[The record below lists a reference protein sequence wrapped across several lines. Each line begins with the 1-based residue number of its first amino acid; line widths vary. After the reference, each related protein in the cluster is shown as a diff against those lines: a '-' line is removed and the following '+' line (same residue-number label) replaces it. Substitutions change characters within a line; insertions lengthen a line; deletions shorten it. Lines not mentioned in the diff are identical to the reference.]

1 MGGQLI
7 CGSEAENEKE
17 KWYRGVVCPWRDKGM
32 VTGGICE
39 DSGVIVGRENCKG
52 FYNGWLN
59 GDLEEPKW

>member
-1 MGGQLI
+1 M
-7 CGSEAENEKE
+7 
-17 KWYRGVVCPWRDKGM
+17 VCPWRDKGM

-59 GDLEEPKW
+59 GDLEELKW